1 MECIEV
7 RQTCKKNGLKRSQE
21 RLETDFCTFLVGF
34 QRKVGRVVGRERNG
48 GKFQPQTAAEHTLST
63 LGMHLLD
70 IIFAPTRA
78 TVGPRA
84 RARVRVRGKG
94 KGQGQGQGQSTVRG
108 QGER

>member
-1 MECIEV
+1 MSAENGACHRRFGPFQGVWWMECIEV

-48 GKFQPQTAAEHTLST
+48 GKLQPQTAAEHTLST
-63 LGMHLLD
+63 LGMNLLD

-78 TVGPRA
+78 RA
-84 RARVRVRGKG
+84 
-94 KGQGQGQGQSTVRG
+94 
-108 QGER
+108 

>member
-1 MECIEV
+1 MVHGVLWGTADLQKEWDE
-7 RQTCKKNGLKRSQE
+7 KEPGAPGE
-21 RLETDFCTFLVGF
+21 RTFVGF

-48 GKFQPQTAAEHTLST
+48 GKLQPQTAAEHTLST
-63 LGMHLLD
+63 LGMNLLD

-84 RARVRVRGKG
+84 RARGRVRGKG

>member
-1 MECIEV
+1 MSENGAYHRRFGPFQGMWWIECIGA

-48 GKFQPQTAAEHTLST
+48 GKLQPQTAAEHTLST
-63 LGMHLLD
+63 LGMNLLD

-78 TVGPRA
+78 RA
-84 RARVRVRGKG
+84 EG
-94 KGQGQGQGQSTVRG
+94 
-108 QGER
+108 